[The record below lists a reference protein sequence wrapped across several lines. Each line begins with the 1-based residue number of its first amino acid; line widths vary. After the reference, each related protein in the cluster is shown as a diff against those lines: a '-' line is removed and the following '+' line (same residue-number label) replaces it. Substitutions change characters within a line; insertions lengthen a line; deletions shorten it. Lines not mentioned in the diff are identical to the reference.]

1 MYVTPVSPSPVCITS
16 SYHLFTFLLSV
27 SPHQNVS
34 VQENPIYFPSTQSLI
49 LNWWPINICQMTE
62 WLNQW
67 FWHLKHQYMFFI
79 NTTYLDSRIQ
89 TQGYASVFWSLH
101 LYTIFSFQSSPPN
114 FPNPNSSLISLKVS
128 NPDPLDSDLTHVK
141 VHLVHTRHAALPI
154 GEAGAPEREKWF
166 ERWQSQTF

>member
-1 MYVTPVSPSPVCITS
+1 
-16 SYHLFTFLLSV
+16 
-27 SPHQNVS
+27 
-34 VQENPIYFPSTQSLI
+34 
-49 LNWWPINICQMTE
+49 
-62 WLNQW
+62 
-67 FWHLKHQYMFFI
+67 MFFI

-89 TQGYASVFWSLH
+89 TQGYASVFWSLN

-154 GEAGAPEREKWF
+154 GEAGAPEREK
-166 ERWQSQTF
+166 